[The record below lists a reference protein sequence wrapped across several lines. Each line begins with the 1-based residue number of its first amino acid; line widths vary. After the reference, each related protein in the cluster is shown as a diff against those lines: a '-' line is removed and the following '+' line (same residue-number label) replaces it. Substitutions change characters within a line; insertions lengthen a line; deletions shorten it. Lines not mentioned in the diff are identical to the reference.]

1 MKLRSVLVLTIGVIL
16 ALSGCSPKEA
26 AMSPEEARDQTLTIL
41 NGTIEAAGG
50 ADWTLDREGFAAPQE
65 CRVDDEDGVSFTH
78 GAFTASRGPDPA
90 ADVQRVADYWASL
103 GIDSRIESNPVPAV
117 FGSGG
122 PVKAISFATAPTY
135 AISLGGICVP
145 GNPYDYYDESPA
157 ATPAG

>member
-1 MKLRSVLVLTIGVIL
+1 
-16 ALSGCSPKEA
+16 
-26 AMSPEEARDQTLTIL
+26 MSPEDARDQALTIL

-50 ADWTLDREGFAAPQE
+50 SDWTLIRQGFAAPQE
-65 CRVDDEDGVSFTH
+65 CRVDNQDGVSFAH
-78 GAFTASRGPDPA
+78 GAFTTNLGADPA
-90 ADVQRVADYWASL
+90 GDVQRVADYWTSL
-103 GIDSRIESNPVPAV
+103 GIDSRIESRPVPAV

-145 GNPYDYYDESPA
+145 GNPYDYYDQSPA